1 MPYWHCLHAKK
12 PQPTKKPKTTKKHQ
26 KNPQKTS
33 FSFMVLLCFSV
44 AVSRCVLPLYFLDVK
59 CHFNCVSVRQ
69 RNVAP
74 DFSWKS
80 CICIKEKI
88 SVCHCPHL
96 SSKSQNKEKDPFP
109 ICFLGF
115 LLIISNFPSI
125 QISLWQR
132 TWGIIVLSR
141 KEQVNYI
148 NNIFWLLKVNTNYN
162 FNPITHSTIS
172 SFCHRQE

>member
-1 MPYWHCLHAKK
+1 MYNQKFKTQNTCL
-12 PQPTKKPKTTKKHQ
+12 TGTVYMQ
-26 KNPQKTS
+26 KNPNQPKNQKQPKNTKKTPKKLHFLLWFYFVFQLRFLGVFFLFIFGCKVS
-33 FSFMVLLCFSV
+33 F
-44 AVSRCVLPLYFLDVK
+44 Y
-59 CHFNCVSVRQ
+59 CVSVRQ

-132 TWGIIVLSR
+132 T
-141 KEQVNYI
+141 
-148 NNIFWLLKVNTNYN
+148 
-162 FNPITHSTIS
+162 
-172 SFCHRQE
+172 